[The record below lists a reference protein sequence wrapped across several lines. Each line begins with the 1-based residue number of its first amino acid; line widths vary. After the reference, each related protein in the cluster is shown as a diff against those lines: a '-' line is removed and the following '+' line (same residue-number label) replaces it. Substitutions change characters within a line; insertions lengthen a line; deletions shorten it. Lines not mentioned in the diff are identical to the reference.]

1 MFRGSWNRNWKLVK
15 PAVDGR
21 GDGGRG
27 SEKTMERRES
37 EEKEET
43 KNWDW
48 GREMG
53 WGDTDF
59 WGLSLLR
66 ILGLLPHFPGP
77 SVILWSLELVMWGEA
92 QCSKLPPQERSPNF
106 YLMGSHLGPTLL
118 VWNEV
123 GWAVE
128 RSQEWE
134 AQKKGSAHWGSSGF
148 SLGTSVFSQ
157 GLGTCPAIVLSGQA
171 LVLSGSLSIIPH
183 HWRESEQEP
192 LYLTLRGTW
201 LPSFFDFSFPRC
213 CCSQGKV
220 SCHKET
226 E

>member
-21 GDGGRG
+21 GERGRG

-66 ILGLLPHFPGP
+66 ILGLLPRFPGP
-77 SVILWSLELVMWGEA
+77 SVILWSLELVMLGEA
-92 QCSKLPPQERSPNF
+92 QCFKLPPQERSPNF
-106 YLMGSHLGPTLL
+106 YLVGSHLGPTLL

-134 AQKKGSAHWGSSGF
+134 GQKKGSAHWGSSGF
-148 SLGTSVFSQ
+148 SLGTSVFFSRPWHLSSHCSVWAGPCAQ
-157 GLGTCPAIVLSGQA
+157 WQSEYHPSPLTGIRTGAPLSDIERDLTVQFLWLQFPKVL
-171 LVLSGSLSIIPH
+171 L
-183 HWRESEQEP
+183 
-192 LYLTLRGTW
+192 
-201 LPSFFDFSFPRC
+201 FP
-213 CCSQGKV
+213 G
-220 SCHKET
+220 
-226 E
+226 